1 MIGNILANGP
11 TYLVILVATLLVA
24 AVFAYNVSRGFRTGR
39 IYTYRGHVLRERHPI
54 AFWSFVV
61 LNLVIVVT
69 LAAEPFYIIWKHNS
83 VIKPGSRGGGLS

>member
-11 TYLVILVATLLVA
+11 TYFVILVAALLVA
-24 AVFAYNVSRGFRTGR
+24 ACFAYNISRGFRTGR

-61 LNLVIVVT
+61 LNFLIILTLVT
-69 LAAEPFYIIWKHNS
+69 EPFYIIWKHS
-83 VIKPGSRGGGLS
+83 SGH